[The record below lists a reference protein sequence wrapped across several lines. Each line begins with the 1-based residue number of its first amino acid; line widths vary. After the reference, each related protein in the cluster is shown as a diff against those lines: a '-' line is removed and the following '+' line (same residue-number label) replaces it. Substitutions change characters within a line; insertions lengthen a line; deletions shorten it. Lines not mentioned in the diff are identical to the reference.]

1 MFKKVLLAED
11 HQSVKLS
18 LAQTLA
24 SLGIDAGNN
33 YAYDCD
39 SALIRIKNA
48 IQENTPYDLL
58 ITDLSFDEE
67 EGKQL
72 ITSGIEL
79 IKAVKGLQPNLKILV
94 FSAESNA
101 GIVNKLF
108 DDQDINGYVR
118 KSRSDTEELKKAVE
132 AIYQGRKYISPNLQQ
147 AVRTRNA
154 HDFTTYDIT
163 IISQLA
169 KGTLQKNIPDYLQK
183 TNIKP
188 WGLSSVEKRLN
199 YIRET
204 LNISSNEQLVA
215 FCKDKKI
222 I

>member
-1 MFKKVLLAED
+1 M
-11 HQSVKLS
+11 
-18 LAQTLA
+18 QTLTD
-24 SLGIDAGNN
+24 LGIDASKN

-39 SALIRIKNA
+39 NALLRIKAA
-48 IQENTPYDLL
+48 IQANTPYDLL

-67 EGKQL
+67 QGDQV
-72 ITSGIEL
+72 ITSGAGL
-79 IKAVKGLQPNLKILV
+79 IKAARNLQHSLKILV

-101 GIVNKLF
+101 IVVSRLF
-108 DDQDINGYVR
+108 EDLEINGYVR
-118 KSRSDTEELKKAVE
+118 KSRSDTEELKNAVE

-147 AVRTRNA
+147 AVRAKNA
-154 HDFTTYDIT
+154 HDFTKYDIT

-169 KGTLQKNIPDYLQK
+169 KGILQKNIPDYLQNN
-183 TNIKP
+183 NIKP

-204 LNISSNEQLVA
+204 LDISSNEQLVA